1 MEIGA
6 FFILIVVLVL
16 LAVLGGGVYAIA
28 TWLRHKQLDPEE
40 DKVEGPS
47 PAEHQRRPE
56 HLQVDN
62 EQDAR
67 FVGSR

>member
-40 DKVEGPS
+40 DKVEGP
-47 PAEHQRRPE
+47 AHTEHQRRPE
-56 HLQVDN
+56 HLAVDN
-62 EQDAR
+62 EQDTR